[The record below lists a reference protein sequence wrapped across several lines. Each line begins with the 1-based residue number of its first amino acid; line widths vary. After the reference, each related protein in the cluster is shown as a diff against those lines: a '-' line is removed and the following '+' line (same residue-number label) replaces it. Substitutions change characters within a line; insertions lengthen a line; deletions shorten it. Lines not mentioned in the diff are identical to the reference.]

1 MRHRC
6 KFALAVALVAVTGPV
21 VAEEILVNPDNFTRA
36 ESHLYFGNTVAQ
48 GAFGKFDHTREPA
61 PMDKQTVIRLNRDTI
76 YSSAVFDLDAGPVTI
91 VKPAAGERYMSMQ
104 VINEDQYTVD
114 VVHAPGPFTLTRDSV
129 GTRYVIIGVRTLVD
143 PDDPQDLAAAHALQD
158 AITVEQAAIGS
169 FETPAWDSASRD
181 KVRSALLT
189 LASTMPDTRAMYGSR
204 EQTEPVRFLIGAAQ
218 GWGGLPETEALYL
231 NRVPERNDGETI
243 YRLTLDPEAV
253 PVQGFWSISVYNA
266 QGYFEENEL
275 GSYTLNDITATR
287 AADGTV
293 TVQFGGCDETV
304 VNCLPTPENWNYMVR
319 LYRPAQSILDGSWT
333 FPTAEIME

>member
-1 MRHRC
+1 MRHRYHI
-6 KFALAVALVAVTGPV
+6 ALATVFATLAGPA
-21 VAEEILVNPDNFTRA
+21 VAEAILVNPDNFTRA

-48 GAFGKFDHTREPA
+48 GAFGQFDHTREPA

-76 YSSAVFDLDAGPVTI
+76 YSAAVFDLDAGPVTI
-91 VKPAAGERYMSMQ
+91 VKPESGERYMSMQ

-114 VVHAPGPFTLTRDSV
+114 VVHEPGPFTLTHDKV

-143 PDDPQDLAAAHALQD
+143 PDDPEDLAEAHALQD
-158 AITVEQAAIGS
+158 AITVVQADKGS
-169 FETPAWDSASRD
+169 FDIPEWDGASRD

-231 NRVPERNDGETI
+231 NRVPERNDGQTI
-243 YRLTLDPEAV
+243 YRLQLDPETV
-253 PVQGFWSISVYNA
+253 PVDGFWSISVYNA
-266 QGYFEENEL
+266 QGYFEENAL
-275 GSYTLNDITATR
+275 GSYTLNDITAAR
-287 AADGTV
+287 SEDGTV

-304 VNCLPTPENWNYMVR
+304 GNCLPTPANWNYMVR
-319 LYRPAQSILDGSWT
+319 LYRPAPSILEGSWT
-333 FPTAEIME
+333 FPTAEIIK